1 MAKKVKA
8 IYDEYEDIEGRYF
21 SFCDIDWFSGDHTS
35 VRCRHCSKAISKGP
49 AGTPKKNLT
58 TAGMESHLK
67 AVHPQAAATCAAKDV
82 ARKQVAKNT
91 AAAAATKRNE
101 VVASQVKM
109 FDLRTQEERSKFL
122 NMVRRSLST
131 SWAK

>member
-8 IYDEYEDIEGRYF
+8 IYKEYEDIEGRYF

-82 ARKQVAKNT
+82 ARKQVANT
-91 AAAAATKRNE
+91 AAAKRNE
-101 VVASQVKM
+101 DAPSQVKM
-109 FDLRTQEERSKFL
+109 FDLRTQEEVLKSGAST
-122 NMVRRSLST
+122 VTAST
-131 SWAK
+131 SSNSTSSW